1 MTETLKIQLALSG
14 LQSVQSGLRDIGST
28 VRTALSAAA
37 GIGAAVASSRL
48 VQGFLDIN
56 SAMAKT
62 AAEAEKFGV
71 STEFLSS
78 FQYALRLTGVEQSK
92 LGEAMK
98 GYVERARQ
106 QGVAIGDMS
115 AELLKQAD
123 IFSRMPDGPAKTALA
138 IDRFGEAGIALIP
151 VLNRGGDG
159 LREMADEA
167 KRFGLVVDEDAAK
180 AAKALKIDVERLDSV
195 FEGLKIQITKGVIPA
210 ISDMAKASLAAI
222 STATG
227 KDTGI
232 GQIIKAS
239 GIYAA
244 NEYQKL
250 TRNITF
256 ASEGLMEAVDQVFSK
271 DKKMSLGDIIKA
283 ASNGVDEFDAKLRKL
298 REPIK
303 DVQKVVDDV
312 KAAAGAVNY
321 LQRSMA
327 NANALL
333 DIRSITAR
341 GDNST
346 DVAKRSEE
354 RAIAAQRMAE
364 LQRQQKALEAT
375 RPADMGAFQGPDGRI
390 TQTEEAIAYQERH
403 IALMRE
409 QAVVQ
414 ADLNSLG
421 ASETSRVWTQTMLD
435 IQNQW
440 GSWSAQIAGALATT
454 FNTAIGSISSNLT
467 SVIMQTKSWGQA
479 LANIGNTILTTVIQS
494 IIEMGVRWV
503 LTRAMV
509 GVANILWS
517 QKEAVAAAPKAMLE
531 SISSY
536 GVAALLGGAA
546 FAGIMAAVGGFSA
559 GGYTG
564 NIGTSTPAG
573 IVHGQEF
580 VMSAPAVQSIGVGTL
595 EAMNQTGGIPASSR
609 ESRIVIVD
617 DARSASDLANDP
629 NFETVVVN
637 LAAANA
643 WRIRG

>member
-14 LQSVQSGLRDIGST
+14 LQSVQSGLQSIGAT
-28 VRTALSAAA
+28 VRTTLSAVA
-37 GIGAAVASSRL
+37 GIGAALASSRL
-48 VQGFLDIN
+48 IQGMLDIN

-71 STEFLSS
+71 STEFLSA
-78 FQYALRLTGVEQSK
+78 FGHALRVTGVEQSK
-92 LGEAMK
+92 LAEAMK
-98 GYVERARQ
+98 GYVEKAQSQGRAV
-106 QGVAIGDMS
+106 GNLS
-115 AELLKQAD
+115 EELIRQAD
-123 IFSRMPDGPAKTALA
+123 VFSRMPDGPRKTALA
-138 IDRFGEAGIALIP
+138 MNLFGEAGIALIP

-159 LREMADEA
+159 LRELTDEA
-167 KRFGLVVDEDAAK
+167 RRFGVVVDADAARAAK
-180 AAKALKIDVERLDSV
+180 AMKLDMERLGTV
-195 FEGLKIQITKGVIPA
+195 FDGIKLKLTQDLTPAFSQLAKSALAFATLRNPADGTGNWLKQAADDVAAGVQSLGRRYLETKGFVD
-210 ISDMAKASLAAI
+210 SFVASLWVTMSPHQAVNQAI
-222 STATG
+222 ADSN
-227 KDTGI
+227 KLLDEYD
-232 GQIIKAS
+232 KNL
-239 GIYAA
+239 A
-244 NEYQKL
+244 NLSKPL
-250 TRNITF
+250 TEIEE
-256 ASEGLMEAVDQVFSK
+256 S
-271 DKKMSLGDIIKA
+271 
-283 ASNGVDEFDAKLRKL
+283 AKT
-298 REPIK
+298 
-303 DVQKVVDDV
+303 
-312 KAAAGAVNY
+312 AAGAVNY
-321 LQRSMA
+321 LQRAMA

-390 TQTEEAIAYQERH
+390 TQSEEAIAYQERH

-414 ADLNSLG
+414 AELNSLG

-503 LTRAMV
+503 LTRATV
-509 GVANILWS
+509 GIANILWS

-546 FAGIMAAVGGFSA
+546 FAGIMAAVGGFA
-559 GGYTG
+559 QGGYTG

-580 VMSAPAVQSIGVGTL
+580 VMSAPATAAIGVGTL
-595 EAMNQTGGIPASSR
+595 EAMNESGGIPASGR
-609 ESRIVIVD
+609 EQRIVIVD

>member
-28 VRTALSAAA
+28 VRTALSAVA
-37 GIGAAVASSRL
+37 GIGAALASSRL
-48 VQGFLDIN
+48 IQGMLDIN

-71 STEFLSS
+71 STEFLSA
-78 FQYALRLTGVEQSK
+78 FGHALRVTGVEQSK
-92 LGEAMK
+92 LAEAMK
-98 GYVERARQ
+98 GYVEKAQSQGRAV
-106 QGVAIGDMS
+106 GS
-115 AELLKQAD
+115 LSEELIRQAD
-123 IFSRMPDGPAKTALA
+123 VFSRMPDGPRKTALA
-138 IDRFGEAGIALIP
+138 INLFGEAGIALIP

-159 LREMADEA
+159 LRELTDEA
-167 KRFGLVVDEDAAK
+167 RRFGVVVDADAARAAK
-180 AAKALKIDVERLDSV
+180 AMKLDMERLGTV
-195 FEGLKIQITKGVIPA
+195 FDGIKLKLTQDLTPAFSQLAKSALAFATLRNPADGTGNWLKQAADDVAAGVQSLGRRYLETKGFVA
-210 ISDMAKASLAAI
+210 SFVASLWVTMSPHQAVNQAI
-222 STATG
+222 ADSN
-227 KDTGI
+227 KLLDEYD
-232 GQIIKAS
+232 KNL
-239 GIYAA
+239 A
-244 NEYQKL
+244 NLSKPL
-250 TRNITF
+250 TEIEE
-256 ASEGLMEAVDQVFSK
+256 S
-271 DKKMSLGDIIKA
+271 
-283 ASNGVDEFDAKLRKL
+283 AKT
-298 REPIK
+298 
-303 DVQKVVDDV
+303 
-312 KAAAGAVNY
+312 AAGAVNY
-321 LQRSMA
+321 LQRAMA

-341 GDNST
+341 ADNST

-390 TQTEEAIAYQERH
+390 TQSEEAIAYQERH

-414 ADLNSLG
+414 AELNSLG
-421 ASETSRVWTQTMLD
+421 ASETSRAWTQTMLD

-467 SVIMQTKSWGQA
+467 AVIMQTRSWGQA
-479 LANIGNTILTTVIQS
+479 LANIGNTILTTVIQA

-509 GVANILWS
+509 GLANIAWS
-517 QKEAVAAAPKAMLE
+517 AKEAIAAAPKALME
-531 SISSY
+531 AISSY
-536 GVAALLGGAA
+536 GAAALIGGAA
-546 FAGIMAAVGGFSA
+546 FAGIMAAVGGFA
-559 GGYTG
+559 QGGYTG

-573 IVHGQEF
+573 IVHGREF
-580 VMSAPAVQSIGVGTL
+580 VMSAPATAAIGVGTL
-595 EAMNQTGGIPASSR
+595 QSMNDTGGIPASSR